1 MHPGPK
7 GVKSIC
13 FLGQPVCVAAISRLV
28 GLGTERVTKMR
39 RAFRQREDCPT
50 DGRLFGKAR
59 RFGDKKQTAKRE
71 VVHDFLHY
79 LYTEVSEPMPETVT
93 DVHEGQSLSTIVPRM
108 LRFRKA
114 RGKRPKMFEKRAK
127 EKIDE
132 EGAKKVRFL
141 PPGSFTDYLKLL
153 RARVPDV
160 HVSLKLFCK
169 EPLDWTRR
177 VFLCPE
183 VFLWPLNCC
192 CCCCCCCR
200 PVFTSSVLARC
211 GNRTMGAGLRSGRL
225 PNTKLAQSAQSTS
238 SSSSA

>member
-1 MHPGPK
+1 MTDDREMHPGPK

-169 EPLDWTRR
+169 EPWTGHA
-177 VFLCPE
+177 VFSFAPKSFCGLSTAVAVAVAVVDQCLLVLSSQGVGIE
-183 VFLWPLNCC
+183 LWEP
-192 CCCCCCCR
+192 
-200 PVFTSSVLARC
+200 A
-211 GNRTMGAGLRSGRL
+211 
-225 PNTKLAQSAQSTS
+225 
-238 SSSSA
+238 